1 MMTFTT
7 RYNKLNTRQREA
19 VDQIDGPVLVIA
31 GPGTGKTELLSMRVA
46 NILKKTDTLPENILC
61 LTFTDSGAVA
71 MRERLTQIIGPAAY
85 KVAIHTFH
93 SFGTETIG
101 QNREYFFRGSQYR
114 PADDIATH
122 NILTK
127 IFDGL
132 GYENPLSS
140 KNNDQYIYM
149 SEVKTAI
156 SELKKSGLTS
166 DELIRIIDD
175 NEAVLDSVEAQ
186 LSDIFNSRV
195 NKTTGSLIM
204 PIAESIAHLP
214 MSQLPAGFAPLS
226 SVLALSM
233 AHAFDAAEETNSTK
247 PITAWRLK
255 WMERNDDKKLVF
267 RDRKRHDRLRALAHV
282 YYRYI
287 AELDQAELF
296 DYDDM
301 ILQLVHGL
309 EAQDDLR
316 YNLQEKFQYILVDE
330 FQDTNLAQLRILFN
344 LTDNSVNE
352 GQPNIM
358 AVGDDDQAIYSFQG
372 ADVSNINRFIEHFS
386 ETRLI
391 PLTDNYR
398 STAVVIGHA
407 REVIVQGEDRLEHQI
422 TWLDKDLTAHRE
434 SKTLV
439 SITELT
445 SLSHER
451 QHVAESIAKSISSGT
466 KPAEIAIIARKHRD
480 LEALVPFL
488 EQQNIPISYER
499 RDNVLDSPPVRAIE
513 LIARIIIAL
522 HRSEHDTVNGLM
534 PELVSHP
541 TFNFVATDI
550 WKLSL
555 KAYEQRAR
563 WMDTMIASATF
574 KPLAEWLI
582 TLAQKLPHTSCE
594 EMLDTIVGNDENPA
608 ISNLYNHYFGADK
621 LDDQANTYLAYL
633 EALRSIRTKL
643 REYQPDRALS
653 LIDFTDFIDLHRQT
667 GSQITSIHQIGSGG
681 DDAVRLLTGHKSKGL
696 EFEEVYILD
705 ATDSSWGQKAR
716 SKNRLISYPENMPLA
731 PAGDSYDE
739 RIRLFFVAMTRA
751 KSHLYISY
759 AAENNNGKEQLPASF
774 LAGTT
779 ISEPSRPDIE
789 TIDQLTEQLTAEWH
803 DHVLAVAPN
812 DIKRLLAPTL
822 ENYKL
827 SVTHLTNFLDV
838 TSGGP
843 HHFLTNNLLH
853 FPSAK
858 SPNAGY
864 GTAIHSTLQKAHDFL
879 VATGERRP
887 VEYIYGDFQNFLR
900 SERLVESEHEKYL
913 HRGIAALGSFLG
925 QEYSSFNV
933 KQRTELDFRSQGV
946 IVNEA
951 HLAGKLDLV
960 EIDKKAKTISVLDYK
975 TGKASNDTKGKDD
988 REKIKLHKYKQQLMF
1003 YRLLCENSRDYSS
1016 YDITSLKLQFV
1027 EPTPS
1032 GKIIALEFDISDTDI
1047 AEFKQL
1053 IGAVWKHIITLDLPD
1068 VSGYDHSYK
1077 GILTFEQSLIDKS

>member
-1 MMTFTT
+1 MTFTS
-7 RYNKLNTRQREA
+7 RYGKLNPQQRKA

-46 NILKKTDTLPENILC
+46 NILQKTDTLPESILC

-122 NILTK
+122 EILTK
-127 IFDGL
+127 IFDSL
-132 GYENPLSS
+132 SHENPLSS
-140 KNNDQYIYM
+140 KNNDQYVYM

-166 DELIRIIDD
+166 DELIKIIDD
-175 NEAVLDSVEAQ
+175 NNSILDNVEAQ
-186 LSDIFNSRV
+186 LADIFDTRV
-195 NKTTGSLIM
+195 SKTTGSLMM
-204 PIAESIAHLP
+204 PIAESVARLSV
-214 MSQLPAGFAPLS
+214 SQLPAGFAPLS
-226 SVLALSM
+226 SILALSM
-233 AHAFDAAEETNSTK
+233 AHAFDDAVETNSTK
-247 PITAWRLK
+247 PITAWRSK

-267 RDRKRHDRLRALAHV
+267 RDRKRHGRLQALAHI
-282 YYRYI
+282 YYSYI
-287 AELDQAELF
+287 AELDLAALF

-309 EAQDDLR
+309 ETQNDLR
-316 YNLQEKFQYILVDE
+316 YNLQEKYQYILIDE

-344 LTDNSVNE
+344 LTDSSVNE

-372 ADVSNINRFIEHFS
+372 ADVSNINRFIERFP
-386 ETRLI
+386 ETKLI
-391 PLTDNYR
+391 PLKDNYR

-407 REVIVQGEDRLEHQI
+407 REVIIQGEDRLEHQI
-422 TWLDKDLTAHRE
+422 AWLDKDLTAHRT
-434 SKTLV
+434 SDTLV
-439 SITELT
+439 SLTELST
-445 SLSHER
+445 PSHER
-451 QHVAESIAKSISSGT
+451 QHVAESIAKSIGSGT
-466 KPAEIAIIARKHRD
+466 KPAEIAIIARRHRD

-488 EQQNIPISYER
+488 EKKNIPISYER
-499 RDNVLDSPPVRAIE
+499 RDNVLDSPPVKAVE
-513 LIARIIIAL
+513 LIARVVIAL
-522 HRSEHDTVNGLM
+522 QRSEHDIVNSLM
-534 PELVSHP
+534 PELVSHLSLG
-541 TFNFVATDI
+541 FEAVDI

-555 KAYEQRAR
+555 KAYELRTR
-563 WMDTMIASATF
+563 WIDIMIASSTF
-574 KPLAEWLI
+574 KPLADWLI
-582 TLAQKLPHTSCE
+582 DLSQKVPHTSCE
-594 EMLDTIVGNDENPA
+594 EMLDTIVGSDESPA
-608 ISNLYNHYFGADK
+608 ISQLYQYYFSSDQ
-621 LDDQANTYLAYL
+621 LTNQANTYLAYL
-633 EALRSIRTKL
+633 EALRSIRSKL
-643 REYQPDRALS
+643 REYQPDRALT
-653 LIDFTDFIDLHRQT
+653 LIDFIEFIELHRQI
-667 GSQITSIHQIGSGG
+667 GSQITSSHQIGSDG
-681 DDAVRLLTGHKSKGL
+681 DDAVRLLTSHKSKGL
-696 EFEEVYILD
+696 EFDEVYILD
-705 ATDSSWGQKAR
+705 ATDSAWGQKAR

-751 KSHLYISY
+751 KSHLHISY
-759 AAENNNGKEQLPASF
+759 SAKSDNGKDQLPASF

-779 ISEPSRPDIE
+779 LSEPSRPDAK
-789 TIDQLTEQLTAEWH
+789 TGDQLAEQLTAEWH
-803 DHVLAVAPN
+803 DSVLKVAPN
-812 DIKRLLAPTL
+812 DIKKLLASSL

-843 HHFLTNNLLH
+843 QHFLTNNLLH

-858 SPNAGY
+858 SSNAGY

-879 VATGERRP
+879 VATDERRP
-887 VEYIYGDFQNFLR
+887 VEDIYGDFESFLR
-900 SERLVESEHEKYL
+900 SERLVENEHEKYL
-913 HRGIAALGSFLG
+913 RRGIAALGSFLG
-925 QEYSSFNV
+925 QEYASFNV

-975 TGKASNDTKGKDD
+975 TGNASVSTKGKDD

-1032 GKIIALEFDISDTDI
+1032 GKIVFLEFDITETDI

-1053 IGAVWKHIITLDLPD
+1053 IGAVWQNIKTLDLPD
-1068 VSGYDHSYK
+1068 VSEYEQNYK
-1077 GILTFEQSLIDKS
+1077 GILAFEQSLLDKS